1 MQNQGTSVVSR
12 PPLLR
17 ALGDREPPTEVVV
30 DGKTYHRELVFKHD
44 SWAATALYRED
55 GGIQITCKFNRQA
68 SIFGLPMKW
77 LGRRLARRE
86 TWFLRRLGGLGIAPD
101 HMGEVYVD
109 GEPQE
114 HAVARRYIP
123 GAPLFKHQRVQDDFF
138 PRLFAAVDSMHERGI
153 AYVDLNKK
161 ENIVVGDDGRPYL
174 VDFQIGFRQPD
185 SWLGRRG
192 LYRGLFL
199 QLALMDRYHVYKH
212 LADCRPDLAT
222 PEELRRGREPP
233 RVIRM
238 LRVPADRLRYLRR
251 RLLVAMGVRSGS
263 GLSRTESD
271 PEDAV
276 RRSIQSSKR
285 SSE

>member
-30 DGKTYHRELVFKHD
+30 DGKTYRRELVFKHD
-44 SWAATALYRED
+44 SWAATALYGD
-55 GGIQITCKFNRQA
+55 AGGNRITCKFNRQA

-86 TWFLRRLGGLGIAPD
+86 TWFLRRLDGLGIAPD

-109 GEPQE
+109 GVRQE

-138 PRLFAAVDSMHERGI
+138 PRLFAAVDAMHERGI

-192 LYRGLFL
+192 FYRGIFS

-212 LADCRPDLAT
+212 FADCRPDLAT
-222 PEELRRGREPP
+222 AEEIRRGRVPP
-233 RVIRM
+233 RVIRI

-276 RRSIQSSKR
+276 RRSLQSSQGKR
-285 SSE
+285 E

>member
-17 ALGDREPPTEVVV
+17 ALGDREPPAEVFV
-30 DGKTYHRELVFKHD
+30 DGKTYRRELVFKHD

-55 GGIQITCKFNRQA
+55 GGSQITCKFNRQT

-101 HMGEVYVD
+101 HMGEVCVD

-192 LYRGLFL
+192 LCQGLFS

-233 RVIRM
+233 KVIRI

-251 RLLVAMGVRSGS
+251 RLLVAIGVRSGS

-276 RRSIQSSKR
+276 RRSMR
-285 SSE
+285 RNSE